1 MIGGH
6 IMRRSLALF
15 SLALVVLSAR
25 PSNAQDAGHVGLTI
39 AFPAAVGV
47 IWQATDR
54 LAIRPDFQFSQ
65 SSTGSLSS
73 SSLST
78 AVGVSALFYVRKW
91 DNLRAYVSPRFGFQ
105 HTSLTTTGSTVN
117 PFSQDQYSYAGS
129 FGAEYQL
136 HRRFAVF
143 GEAGIGYS
151 HTVMDNPLGFG
162 ASVSN
167 TGHIWGTRAGVGA
180 IVYF

>member
-65 SSTGSLSS
+65 SSTG
-73 SSLST
+73 
-78 AVGVSALFYVRKW
+78 
-91 DNLRAYVSPRFGFQ
+91 
-105 HTSLTTTGSTVN
+105 
-117 PFSQDQYSYAGS
+117 
-129 FGAEYQL
+129 
-136 HRRFAVF
+136 
-143 GEAGIGYS
+143 
-151 HTVMDNPLGFG
+151 
-162 ASVSN
+162 
-167 TGHIWGTRAGVGA
+167 
-180 IVYF
+180 

>member
-25 PSNAQDAGHVGLTI
+25 PSNAQDVGHVGLTM

-65 SSTGSLSS
+65 SAVGSLGS

-91 DNLRAYVSPRFGFQ
+91 DNLRTYLSPRFGFQ
-105 HTSLTTTGSTVN
+105 HTSLTTTGSVEN

-143 GEAGIGYS
+143 GEAGITYS
-151 HTVMDNPLGFG
+151 HTVMDNPAGFG

-167 TGHIWGTRAGVGA
+167 TGHTWGTRAGVGA

>member
-1 MIGGH
+1 
-6 IMRRSLALF
+6 MRRSLALF
-15 SLALVVLSAR
+15 SLALVVMSAR
-25 PSNAQDAGHVGLTI
+25 SSNAQDVAHVGLTM
-39 AFPAAVGV
+39 AFPAAVGI

-65 SSTGSLSS
+65 SSSGSLSS

-78 AVGVSALFYVRKW
+78 TVGVSALFYVRKW
-91 DNLRAYVSPRFGFQ
+91 DNLRAYLSPRFGYQ
-105 HTSLTTTGSTVN
+105 HSSVTLTGTAVN
-117 PFSQDQYSYAGS
+117 PSQDQYSYAGS

-143 GEAGIGYS
+143 GEAGITYS
-151 HTVMDNPLGFG
+151 HTVADNPSGFSG
-162 ASVSN
+162 ASVST
-167 TGHIWGTRAGVGA
+167 TGHIWGTRAGLGA

>member
-1 MIGGH
+1 
-6 IMRRSLALF
+6 MRCLLVLF
-15 SLALVVLSAR
+15 SLALVVVSAR
-25 PSNAQDAGHVGLTI
+25 PSNAQDVGHVGLTM

-47 IWQATDR
+47 TWQATDR

-65 SSTGSLSS
+65 SASGSLTSS
-73 SSLST
+73 SIST

-91 DNLRAYVSPRFGFQ
+91 DNLRTYLSPRFGYLHSSVTF
-105 HTSLTTTGSTVN
+105 TGSAVS
-117 PFSQDQYSYAGS
+117 PPSQDQYSYAGS

-143 GEAGIGYS
+143 GEAGLTYS
-151 HTVMDNPLGFG
+151 HTVSDNPSGFSG
-162 ASVSN
+162 ASLST

>member
-1 MIGGH
+1 
-6 IMRRSLALF
+6 MRRSLALF

-25 PSNAQDAGHVGLTI
+25 PSNAQDVGHVGLTM

-65 SSTGSLSS
+65 SAVGSLGS

-91 DNLRAYVSPRFGFQ
+91 DNLRTYLSPRFGFQ
-105 HTSLTTTGSTVN
+105 HTSLTTTGSVEN

-129 FGAEYQL
+129 FGAEFQL

-143 GEAGIGYS
+143 GEAGITYS
-151 HTVMDNPLGFG
+151 HTVMDNPAGFG

-167 TGHIWGTRAGVGA
+167 TGHTWGTRAGVGA